1 MKIAFLASRK
11 GYLKVMGSLIQAA
24 LDRGH
29 EAILLCDP
37 GERKPGEAVTPAD
50 LGHWPAAR
58 VLTHR
63 RGEPLLPVLRAAGAT
78 ALVGPSLHLVLTSM
92 GRAAEMAA
100 ARDASV
106 RLYSVDYVLETLT
119 SDPEAYRVI
128 DVTFYA
134 TEFER
139 RLHWDLLRERFAAVA
154 RAVSLEARSA
164 VSGSTM
170 LDQLALVDRDAVRRR
185 LGLAAGRPVVLLMSL
200 KMAVPEPYRRYV
212 WRDGSVLT
220 RAAVATASGH
230 VGLVPEIWKGN
241 GYRDLVA
248 AVRDFCRRSGAALVV
263 KSREKNRDPRFL
275 RRSADVFVESDEAVY
290 PYTSIELMAIA
301 DLCVHFQSGAVLEAA
316 AAVGALAQR
325 EGAPDAPARLSR
337 TRGGVRRP
345 RRHAPALHRDR
356 VGRRAR
362 GGAGPVAGP
371 HPRRLQDRS
380 RGPAPLPRA
389 LRGRRRRPQQSAG
402 ARRHRTA
409 ALTQPRR
416 RASSSSAIWK
426 SSSESMFTD
435 ASRGITY
442 GAVTRG

>member
-29 EAILLCDP
+29 EAILLSDP
-37 GERKPGEAVTPAD
+37 GEGKPGEAVTSAD

-63 RGEPLLPVLRAAGAT
+63 RGAPLLPVLRAAGAN
-78 ALVGPSLHLVLTSM
+78 ALVGPSLHFVLTSM

-119 SDPEAYRVI
+119 SDPDAYRLI

-154 RAVSLEARSA
+154 LAVSLEARSA

-185 LGLAAGRPVVLLMSL
+185 LGIAAGRPVVLLMSL

-212 WRDGSVLT
+212 WRDGSVLR

-230 VGLVPEIWKGN
+230 PGLVPAIWKGN
-241 GYRDLVA
+241 RYRDLVD

-316 AAVGALAQR
+316 AASVPSLSVKVPQTHLHDYPGHEEVFGGR
-325 EGAPDAPARLSR
+325 EGTLQRFTGIVWGVGHEEAPDRLRGLTLADFKIDPEARRRYLER
-337 TRGGVRRP
+337 FVGGDDGRSSQRVLDVIERP
-345 RRHAPALHRDR
+345 R
-356 VGRRAR
+356 
-362 GGAGPVAGP
+362 
-371 HPRRLQDRS
+371 
-380 RGPAPLPRA
+380 
-389 LRGRRRRPQQSAG
+389 
-402 ARRHRTA
+402 
-409 ALTQPRR
+409 
-416 RASSSSAIWK
+416 
-426 SSSESMFTD
+426 
-435 ASRGITY
+435 
-442 GAVTRG
+442 